1 MLKLVSRFVLEV
13 LPAGCAALIAGALL
27 LGHHPLSFG
36 APGGGARQIL
46 AVDDGPIA
54 SEEIAQRIED
64 EHAAVTTRNKE
75 SAAKPVESRPEPTPV
90 SKRSVWKRPRSVAR
104 LTPPTASAAAPI
116 VVPSAPA
123 VPPVADGPALPTA
136 SMSGRPEAAEDPAS
150 KPEPKRVLGMAIP
163 APVSAIGSKL
173 NPAPVLRAGER
184 MLERIV
190 VAAKSV
196 VPDFLR

>member
-27 LGHHPLSFG
+27 LGYHPVSLG
-36 APGGGARQIL
+36 AAGGGARQSV
-46 AVDDGPIA
+46 AADPPIA
-54 SEEIAQRIED
+54 SEEVAQRIED
-64 EHAAVTTRNKE
+64 ERAAVTTRNKA
-75 SAAKPVESRPEPTPV
+75 SAAKPVASRPEPTPV
-90 SKRSVWKRPRSVAR
+90 SKRSVWKRPRNFAG
-104 LTPPTASAAAPI
+104 LTPPTASAAPPI

-123 VPPVADGPALPTA
+123 VPPAADMPPPPAA
-136 SMSGRPEAAEDPAS
+136 SVSGRPDTVADPAS
-150 KPEPKRVLGMAIP
+150 KPQPGRVLGMAIP

-184 MLERIV
+184 VLERIV

>member
-13 LPAGCAALIAGALL
+13 LPAGCAALIVGALL

-36 APGGGARQIL
+36 APGVGARQIL
-46 AVDDGPIA
+46 AADGPIA
-54 SEEIAQRIED
+54 PEEIAQRIED

-90 SKRSVWKRPRSVAR
+90 SKRNVRKRPRSFAG
-104 LTPPTASAAAPI
+104 LTPPTASAASPI
-116 VVPSAPA
+116 VAPSAPA
-123 VPPVADGPALPTA
+123 MPPAADGPALPAA
-136 SMSGRPEAAEDPAS
+136 SMSGGPEAAADPAS
-150 KPEPKRVLGMAIP
+150 KPQPKRVLGMAIP

-184 MLERIV
+184 MLEKIV

>member
-1 MLKLVSRFVLEV
+1 M
-13 LPAGCAALIAGALL
+13 PANARKSARA
-27 LGHHPLSFG
+27 HHG
-36 APGGGARQIL
+36 
-46 AVDDGPIA
+46 
-54 SEEIAQRIED
+54 
-64 EHAAVTTRNKE
+64 
-75 SAAKPVESRPEPTPV
+75 SAANEASLATVLV
-90 SKRSVWKRPRSVAR
+90 ASKNRFSSSDPGSCWKCFP
-104 LTPPTASAAAPI
+104 
-116 VVPSAPA
+116 
-123 VPPVADGPALPTA
+123 G
-136 SMSGRPEAAEDPAS
+136 AAEDPAS

>member
-1 MLKLVSRFVLEV
+1 M
-13 LPAGCAALIAGALL
+13 
-27 LGHHPLSFG
+27 
-36 APGGGARQIL
+36 
-46 AVDDGPIA
+46 
-54 SEEIAQRIED
+54 
-64 EHAAVTTRNKE
+64 
-75 SAAKPVESRPEPTPV
+75 
-90 SKRSVWKRPRSVAR
+90 
-104 LTPPTASAAAPI
+104 

-136 SMSGRPEAAEDPAS
+136 SMSGRPEAAADPAS

-163 APVSAIGSKL
+163 APVSAIGSRL

>member
-36 APGGGARQIL
+36 ARGGGARQIL
-46 AVDDGPIA
+46 AVDGPIA

-90 SKRSVWKRPRSVAR
+90 SKRSVWKRPRSVAG

-136 SMSGRPEAAEDPAS
+136 SVSGRPEAAADPAS